1 MFIGGEALG
10 LIALLI
16 VAWQW
21 ASHEER
27 LGRRLDSADDGSNE
41 WRAVAPPEGRA

>member
-1 MFIGGEALG
+1 MFIAGEALG

-27 LGRRLDSADDGSNE
+27 VGRRLDAADTSNE
-41 WRAVAPPEGRA
+41 WRPFVPREQ